1 MSYIQKLL
9 TVKRYGNGGSTLA
22 SVLLETRATLER
34 GTTLPT
40 NWSKCKIALLLSVRG
55 VDGTSSPVTEEMGA
69 DATLMGRYCVG
80 LSDGNGMPGQTGTK
94 YIGACL
100 SRERDKGTVRVDSDY
115 YNVKTCYPFGSTSH
129 SSSNDFCAVA
139 ADGTN
144 ILYSGSVVGDGS
156 SHQPLQ
162 EGYFASGLCY
172 QLDASVAGELTVS
185 YVGVPSLTLLT
196 CYDVDAALN
205 SLLGATATQS
215 GTLTD
220 AGCWWDVAGGRPV
233 GCSTLFVR
241 FPYSLNRLIIHGY
254 KVVSV

>member
-1 MSYIQKLL
+1 MSYTQKLF

-22 SVLLETRATLER
+22 SVLLEARSTLER
-34 GTTLPT
+34 ETTLPT

-55 VDGTSSPVTEEMGA
+55 VDGSSSPVTEEMGA

-129 SSSNDFCAVA
+129 SSSNDFSAVA

-156 SHQPLQ
+156 SHQPLHG
-162 EGYFASGLCY
+162 ENFASGLCY

-185 YVGVPSLTLLT
+185 YVGVARLTLLT

-215 GTLTD
+215 DTLTN
-220 AGCWWDVAGGRPV
+220 ASCWWDVAGGRPV
-233 GCSTLFVR
+233 GCNTLFVR

>member
-1 MSYIQKLL
+1 MSYTQKLL
-9 TVKRYGNGGSTLA
+9 TVKRYGNGGSTIA
-22 SVLLETRATLER
+22 SALLETRATLER

-100 SRERDKGTVRVDSDY
+100 SRERDNGKVRVDSDY
-115 YNVKTCYPFGSTSH
+115 YNVKWCYPFGSTSY

-144 ILYSGSVVGDGS
+144 ILYSGSVIGS
-156 SHQPLQ
+156 GSVHCPMS
-162 EGYFASGLCY
+162 GSDFASGLCY

-185 YVGVPSLTLLT
+185 YVGVARLTLLT

-205 SLLGATATQS
+205 SLLGATPTES
-215 GTLTD
+215 GTLTN